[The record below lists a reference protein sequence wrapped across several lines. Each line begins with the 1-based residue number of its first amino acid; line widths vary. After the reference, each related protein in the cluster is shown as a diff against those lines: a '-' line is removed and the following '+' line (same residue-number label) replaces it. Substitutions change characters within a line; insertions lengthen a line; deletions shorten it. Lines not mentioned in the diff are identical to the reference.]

1 MRHSI
6 KRQYTHHLIESIE
19 KAYDERSRC
28 SNETLQIGGMSTPKV
43 RHFINNLCSMERAKY
58 LEVGS
63 FKGSTFCSA
72 IDNNPKA
79 EATAIENFSQFTDSP
94 NPNGASNKDV
104 LLQNIAATIKRNA
117 YERRAKLQLIVS
129 DFTAVDKSRI
139 DGCNIYFYDG
149 AHDAGSQY
157 HAFTHMNDVFE
168 NVFIAVVDDW
178 FCGQGGPQKGTFDAF
193 KQLNYH
199 IHYLE
204 ELPLGPE
211 LFHGGLGVMVIEK
224 R

>member
-1 MRHSI
+1 MRLSI
-6 KRQYTHHLIESIE
+6 KRQYTRHLIECIE
-19 KAYDERSRC
+19 KAYDEQSKA
-28 SNETLQIGGMSTPKV
+28 SNETLRLDGMSTPKV

-79 EATAIENFSQFTDSP
+79 EATAIENFSQFSDSS
-94 NPNGASNKDV
+94 NPDGKSNKDI
-104 LLQNIAATIKRNA
+104 LLQNIDSTIKRNA

-129 DFTAVDKSRI
+129 DFMAVDKSKI
-139 DGCNIYFYDG
+139 GGVNIYFYDG
-149 AHDAGSQY
+149 AHDASSQY
-157 HAFTHMNDVFE
+157 HAFTHMNDTFE
-168 NVFIAVVDDW
+168 NTFIAIIDDW
-178 FCGQGGPQKGTFDAF
+178 FCGQGGPKKGTFDAF
-193 KQLNYH
+193 KQLGYH

-204 ELPLGPE
+204 ELPQGAN
-211 LFHGGLGVMVIEK
+211 LFHGGLGVAVIEK